1 MGGVGVS
8 RARRVRCGAV
18 LLPSRLLPFSS
29 AAFVCRRSLP
39 PRVRGRALTFHTF
52 SSCSVRPPSLPTG
65 VARLCS
71 HACRRRQ
78 TAASAARVRRPG
90 GRNRRPSPLQVL
102 RRPSVCRLFF
112 AVCAAAFLSG
122 CRDSVSLPGDLKR
135 HQAKFFCITR
145 CVALKRTRA
154 TSPCAGPRHDLSS
167 RARSAR
173 TDLAQISRRV
183 RAVIF

>member
-1 MGGVGVS
+1 MM
-8 RARRVRCGAV
+8 RTRTIATGAGITGSADC
-18 LLPSRLLPFSS
+18 PPAFS
-29 AAFVCRRSLP
+29 AAFL
-39 PRVRGRALTFHTF
+39 A
-52 SSCSVRPPSLPTG
+52 
-65 VARLCS
+65 
-71 HACRRRQ
+71 
-78 TAASAARVRRPG
+78 
-90 GRNRRPSPLQVL
+90 
-102 RRPSVCRLFF
+102 
-112 AVCAAAFLSG
+112 G

>member
-1 MGGVGVS
+1 VTRRAAPRS
-8 RARRVRCGAV
+8 RASHSWQRERRTGSGIMLQP
-18 LLPSRLLPFSS
+18 LLLRLPLLQERVAILTPLPFRPANGHLTTPIRWEMARGVPESGTYVPIFGTHGANRLVHVS
-29 AAFVCRRSLP
+29 IACVHVCVCTS
-39 PRVRGRALTFHTF
+39 
-52 SSCSVRPPSLPTG
+52 PS
-65 VARLCS
+65 
-71 HACRRRQ
+71 
-78 TAASAARVRRPG
+78 G
-90 GRNRRPSPLQVL
+90 GPAPY
-102 RRPSVCRLFF
+102 
-112 AVCAAAFLSG
+112 AAFLAG